1 MRLAVTEVW
10 SLVDGSSE
18 ERETVVL
25 LADHHTALPL
35 EEPTVRISV
44 PFGRPVLTSPAR
56 IVHLPN

>member
-18 ERETVVL
+18 KRETVVL

-35 EEPTVRISV
+35 EDQPYELVC
-44 PFGRPVLTSPAR
+44 
-56 IVHLPN
+56 HLEDQF